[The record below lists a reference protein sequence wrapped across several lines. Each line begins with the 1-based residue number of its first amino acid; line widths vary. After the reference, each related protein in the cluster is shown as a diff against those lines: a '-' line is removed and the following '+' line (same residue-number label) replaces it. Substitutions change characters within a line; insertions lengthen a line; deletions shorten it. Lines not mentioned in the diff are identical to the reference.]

1 LDGVEENI
9 AYNAFL
15 VGKSL
20 LGMRVTDV
28 LVGVN
33 KLLKT
38 ERPQRLVL
46 CGRRDAALIV
56 ALAAAI
62 EPSITHVATEA
73 MLLSF
78 RLLFAA
84 HGVPINAA
92 SILPGILE
100 RFGDVAD
107 VLAQV
112 APRKT
117 LVAAGV
123 GERYRGMPSVTVTR
137 EPYTKD
143 ARLLVDWLGK

>member
-1 LDGVEENI
+1 
-9 AYNAFL
+9 
-15 VGKSL
+15 
-20 LGMRVTDV
+20 
-28 LVGVN
+28 
-33 KLLKT
+33 
-38 ERPQRLVL
+38 
-46 CGRRDAALIV
+46 LIV

-84 HGVPINAA
+84 DGVPINAA

-100 RFGDVAD
+100 RFGDIAN
-107 VLAQV
+107 VLTQV

-117 LVAAGV
+117 LIAAGV
-123 GERYRGMPSVTVTR
+123 GERHRGMPSVTATR
-137 EPYTKD
+137 ELFTKD